1 MALNQPKTQVTVLH
15 SSDNHIDTLPTCEAL
30 GKLVDKANDLGVDL
44 VLLAGDFFD
53 NNRVDDEVVEITIQ
67 HLGRLEMPVV
77 LLPGNHDQLDQ
88 YSVYNRAGFTDL
100 PNNLHLLRSPEG
112 ETITFPDIMVRV
124 WGRPTVDHTLS
135 FHPLAMTPP
144 RDGPWW
150 HIGIVHGFFVP
161 DGVEN
166 ERSSPIMAHEIEDT
180 DYDYIALGHSDV
192 FEELSQ
198 GQVKAAFSGAP
209 VLNQD
214 GSKLGS
220 VAVVKFDP
228 SNGVNISKVSL
239 L

>member
-1 MALNQPKTQVTVLH
+1 M
-15 SSDNHIDTLPTCEAL
+15 
-30 GKLVDKANDLGVDL
+30 DKANDLGVDL

-67 HLGRLEMPVV
+67 HLGRLKMPVV

-88 YSVYNRAGFTDL
+88 YSVYNRTCFKDL
-100 PNNLHLLRSPEG
+100 PHNLHLLRSPEG

-144 RDGPWW
+144 REGPWW